1 MSLTVVHAWQL
12 PSFDDGIDDIDRA
25 LLNHIHNGELVLPD
39 LQRDFVWREAD
50 IRLLLDS
57 ILRDYPFGS
66 LLLWN
71 TQYLAVPY
79 REFVKDSTT
88 GQTFTTQE
96 KGVGTKLRMV
106 LDGQQRL
113 QSLYIA
119 IRGTYDGKRLY
130 FNVTS
135 GPDGEAQD
143 GEEGRPYKFEFWQ
156 DDEVSRPKRLLRV
169 ADIIS
174 WPERQADA
182 SMAIAVAAAGLVDLE
197 ARLAERNIRLL
208 RSAIH
213 RSDLVPVVTI
223 DDEVQNASQA
233 RSLEEI
239 LDIFVRVNS
248 GGTRL
253 TGSELM
259 FSLIKA
265 KWSSARKEFDEL
277 IGRVGQKAQL
287 PVDKDFVI
295 RGLLTVADASPK
307 FEVANVKRHWAEML
321 SRFEAFDA
329 SLANAI
335 DFCRASDGARM
346 PIACVHS
353 ASHALSRRLLPLSKV
368 LLRSPRQSESRSA
381 DVDLVPSLQRF
392 LGRQESRSTHSLP
405 PRGLSA
411 RTRGHAATLDAPGR
425 RPRASKGTLGVNDA

>member
-169 ADIIS
+169 ADDVQ
-174 WPERQADA
+174 ERREWQRVPGFALKDLSEVTNA
-182 SMAIAVAAAGLVDLE
+182 CFGTLAAQEIV
-197 ARLAERNIRLL
+197 
-208 RSAIH
+208 
-213 RSDLVPVVTI
+213 
-223 DDEVQNASQA
+223 EVKEPNQRPQ
-233 RSLEEI
+233 
-239 LDIFVRVNS
+239 S
-248 GGTRL
+248 G
-253 TGSELM
+253 S
-259 FSLIKA
+259 
-265 KWSSARKEFDEL
+265 
-277 IGRVGQKAQL
+277 
-287 PVDKDFVI
+287 
-295 RGLLTVADASPK
+295 LTVGDCVGGPSR
-307 FEVANVKRHWAEML
+307 EVV
-321 SRFEAFDA
+321 D
-329 SLANAI
+329 
-335 DFCRASDGARM
+335 DG
-346 PIACVHS
+346 
-353 ASHALSRRLLPLSKV
+353 K
-368 LLRSPRQSESRSA
+368 E
-381 DVDLVPSLQRF
+381 
-392 LGRQESRSTHSLP
+392 
-405 PRGLSA
+405 RGWLNA
-411 RTRGHAATLDAPGR
+411 RTRWASARHPMLCRSRLHWLATHRMPR
-425 RPRASKGTLGVNDA
+425 SERASPPSVA